1 MLTDNEKD
9 TLYSLISREDL
20 EFCIRLI
27 HNSKGYDSHFVSL
40 CSSRDLVLPISIQCN
55 IIFSIID
62 ILYSR
67 LYPNNDKL
75 NFKQRFEAIKE
86 KDNKSQI
93 LKYIYG
99 ILRLV
104 RNISVHSP
112 DSIMMQNELI
122 LFDDIKIEIGYLRKL
137 FSIIIIFVRV
147 YKKRMNRYDLE
158 YIKAYLSLIHKH
170 ITFNKQEDLNTFN
183 NIINDLGVVHNE
195 LTGIRFRYILD
206 FNTLDSVF
214 WAKIRNNSSV
224 FIGEQLYEE
233 VDEYLISVGK
243 MQYLILGKE
252 LSKNNLQDW
261 TVDGTYVGYKKI
273 EIDKQERA
281 AMTQKFEMA
290 DRFNPSAVEQALYQ
304 HWEESG
310 YFKPSE
316 DVNAPSYCIAI
327 PPPNVTGS
335 LHMGHAFQQTLM
347 DTLIRFNRMEGH
359 NTLWQAGTD
368 HAGIATQMVVERKI
382 AAEEGKT
389 RHDYGREAF
398 INKIWDWKAYSGG
411 TISQQMRRLG
421 NSIDWERERFTMDEG
436 LSNAVKEVFVRLHEE
451 GLIYRGKRLVN
462 WDPKLHTAISDLEVE
477 NKESKGS
484 LWHFRYPLANGVKT
498 ADGKDYLVVATTRPE
513 TMLGDTAVAVHPED
527 ERYQSLIGKTVV
539 LPLANR
545 EIPIIADEYVDREFG
560 TGVVKI
566 TPAHDFNDYE
576 VGKRH
581 SLPMVNV
588 LTLNADIRD
597 EAEIIGTDGKP
608 LAGYEA
614 TIPADYRGLERF
626 AARKKIVADF
636 EALGLLDEIKPHDLK
651 VPYGDRGGVPIEPM
665 LTDQWYVSVKPL
677 ADVAIKAVED
687 GEIQFVPKQYEN
699 LYFSWMRDIQD
710 WCISRQ
716 LWWGHRIPAWYD
728 AEGNVYV
735 ARNEAE
741 VRSKYN
747 LDSAIELKQ
756 DEDVLDTWFSSGLWT
771 FSTLGWP
778 EQTKELKVFHP
789 TDVLI
794 TGFDIIF
801 FWVARMIMF
810 TMHFVKDEN
819 GKPQV
824 PFKTVY
830 VTGLIRDEQGQKMS
844 KSKGNVLDPIDMIDG
859 ISLEDL
865 LEKRTGNMMQPQLAE
880 KIAKETRKEFAEG
893 IAAHGTD
900 ALRFT
905 LAALA
910 SNGRD
915 INWDMKR
922 LEGYRN
928 FCNKLWNASRFVL
941 TNDKLDLSQGE
952 IEFSVADRWIQ
963 SEFNRT
969 VETFRSALSQYRFDL
984 CANAIYEF
992 TWNQFCD
999 WYLELTKPVFANG
1012 NAAQIRAASQTLV
1025 HVLEK
1030 LLRLA
1035 HPLIPFITEEIW
1047 QKVKGFMGITADSIM
1062 LQPFPRVEEN
1072 AFDAEAETEI
1082 NWLKEVIVAVRNIR
1096 AESNIPPSKGLDLLF
1111 RNLSTENAKILEK
1124 QTALLKAMAKLDNVQ
1139 VLAANE
1145 TAPLAVAKLVGNAE
1159 LLVPMAGFINKEAEL
1174 ARLTKEI
1181 EKYQNE
1187 VKRIE
1192 NKLSNEA
1199 FVAKAP
1205 EAVIAKEREKQAEYQ
1220 SGLEKI
1226 QEQYKAIEAL

>member
-1 MLTDNEKD
+1 MTK
-9 TLYSLISREDL
+9 
-20 EFCIRLI
+20 
-27 HNSKGYDSHFVSL
+27 
-40 CSSRDLVLPISIQCN
+40 
-55 IIFSIID
+55 
-62 ILYSR
+62 
-67 LYPNNDKL
+67 
-75 NFKQRFEAIKE
+75 NFQ
-86 KDNKSQI
+86 
-93 LKYIYG
+93 
-99 ILRLV
+99 
-104 RNISVHSP
+104 
-112 DSIMMQNELI
+112 
-122 LFDDIKIEIGYLRKL
+122 
-137 FSIIIIFVRV
+137 
-147 YKKRMNRYDLE
+147 
-158 YIKAYLSLIHKH
+158 
-170 ITFNKQEDLNTFN
+170 
-183 NIINDLGVVHNE
+183 
-195 LTGIRFRYILD
+195 
-206 FNTLDSVF
+206 
-214 WAKIRNNSSV
+214 
-224 FIGEQLYEE
+224 
-233 VDEYLISVGK
+233 
-243 MQYLILGKE
+243 
-252 LSKNNLQDW
+252 
-261 TVDGTYVGYKKI
+261 
-273 EIDKQERA
+273 
-281 AMTQKFEMA
+281 MA

-304 HWEESG
+304 DWEEKG

-316 DVNAPSYCIAI
+316 NPNVPSYCIAI

-347 DTLIRFNRMEGH
+347 DTLIRFHRMEGH

-398 INKIWDWKAYSGG
+398 IDKIWEWKAYSGG
-411 TISQQMRRLG
+411 TIGQQMRRLG

-462 WDPKLHTAISDLEVE
+462 WDPKLRTAISDLEVE
-477 NKESKGS
+477 NRDEKGFMY
-484 LWHFRYPLANGVKT
+484 HVRYPFVDKSETFGGGAMHI
-498 ADGKDYLVVATTRPE
+498 ATTRPE
-513 TMLGDTAVAVHPED
+513 TILADGCLAVHPDD
-527 ERYQSLIGKTVV
+527 ERYKDVIGKMVHVPMTD
-539 LPLANR
+539 R
-545 EIPIIADEYVDREFG
+545 IIPIVADPYPDPAFG
-560 TGVVKI
+560 TGCVKI

-581 SLPMVNV
+581 DIEIINLMNPDA
-588 LTLNADIRD
+588 TLNENAPER
-597 EAEIIGTDGKP
+597 
-608 LAGYEA
+608 
-614 TIPADYRGLERF
+614 YRGLDRF
-626 AARKKIVADF
+626 EARKKIVADL
-636 EALGLLDEIKPHDLK
+636 EAEGYLEKIEPHELK
-651 VPYGDRGGVPIEPM
+651 RPYGDRSGVVIEPY

-677 ADVAIKAVED
+677 AEVATKAVEE

-728 AEGNVYV
+728 EAGNIYV
-735 ARNEAE
+735 ARDEAE
-741 VRSKYN
+741 VRQKYN
-747 LDSAIELKQ
+747 LPADLALKQ

-778 EQTKELKVFHP
+778 EQTKELKMFHP

-810 TMHFVKDEN
+810 TMHFIKDEN

-880 KIAKETRKEFAEG
+880 KIAKATRKEFAEG

-941 TNDKLDLSQGE
+941 TNEKLDLSEGE
-952 IEFSVADRWIQ
+952 IEFSVADRWIE
-963 SEFNRT
+963 SCFNRT
-969 VETFRSALSQYRFDL
+969 VGDFREALSQYRFDL
-984 CANAIYEF
+984 AANAIYEF

-1012 NAAQIRAASQTLV
+1012 TPAQIRAASQTLV
-1025 HVLEK
+1025 RVLEQ

-1047 QKVKGFMGITADSIM
+1047 QKVKGFVGIEADSIM
-1062 LQPFPRVEEN
+1062 LQPFPTVNES
-1072 AFDAEAETEI
+1072 AFDGEAEREI
-1082 NWLKEVIVAVRNIR
+1082 NWLKDVIVAVRNIR
-1096 AESNIPPSKGLDLLF
+1096 AECNIAPSKELDLLF
-1111 RNLSTENAKILEK
+1111 RNIDVTEQKILEK
-1124 QTALLKAMAKLDNVQ
+1124 QTALLCAMAKLDDSR
-1139 VLAANE
+1139 VLAEGEN
-1145 TAPLAVAKLVGNAE
+1145 APLAVAKLVGNTE
-1159 LLVPMAGFINKEAEL
+1159 LLVPMAGFINKETEL

-1192 NKLSNEA
+1192 SKLSNEA

-1205 EAVIAKEREKQAEYQ
+1205 EAVIAKEREKMAEYQ

-1226 QEQYKAIEAL
+1226 REQYKAIEAL

>member
-20 EFCIRLI
+20 EFWIRLI

-214 WAKIRNNSSV
+214 WAKIRNNPSV
-224 FIGEQLYEE
+224 CIGEQLYEE

-316 DVNAPSYCIAI
+316 NENAPSYCIAI

-421 NSIDWERERFTMDEG
+421 NSIDWERERFTMDDG

-484 LWHFRYPLANGVKT
+484 LWHFRYPLANGAKT

-626 AARKKIVADF
+626 VARKKIVADF

-677 ADVAIKAVED
+677 ADVAMKAVED

-735 ARNEAE
+735 ARNEEE

-747 LDSAIELKQ
+747 LDSAVELKQ

-778 EQTKELKVFHP
+778 EQTKELKMFHP

-880 KIAKETRKEFAEG
+880 KIAKATRKEFAEG

-941 TNDKLDLSQGE
+941 TNEKLDLSEGE
-952 IEFSVADRWIQ
+952 IEFSLADRWIQ

-969 VETFRSALSQYRFDL
+969 VETFRNSLSQYRFDL

-1030 LLRLA
+1030 LLRLS

-1047 QKVKGFMGITADSIM
+1047 QKVKGFVGITADSIM
-1062 LQPFPRVEEN
+1062 LQPFPKVEEN
-1072 AFDAEAETEI
+1072 GFDPEAEAEIE
-1082 NWLKEVIVAVRNIR
+1082 WLKEVIVAVRNIR
-1096 AESNIPPSKGLDLLF
+1096 AESNIAPSKGLDLLF
-1111 RNLSTENAKILEK
+1111 RNLSAENAKILEK